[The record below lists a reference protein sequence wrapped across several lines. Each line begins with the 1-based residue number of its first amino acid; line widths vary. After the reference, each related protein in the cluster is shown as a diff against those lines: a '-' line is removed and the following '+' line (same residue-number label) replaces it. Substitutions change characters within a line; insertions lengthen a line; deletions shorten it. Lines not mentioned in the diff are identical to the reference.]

1 MSIWASDLSWGAKT
15 TRISHSTGTSDSCG
29 QSRGTLCRKAVP
41 YKQGGGTALTETQA
55 RLRFGRGG
63 I

>member
-29 QSRGTLCRKAVP
+29 QSHGTLCRKAVP
-41 YKQGGGTALTETQA
+41 YKQGGAQP
-55 RLRFGRGG
+55 
-63 I
+63 